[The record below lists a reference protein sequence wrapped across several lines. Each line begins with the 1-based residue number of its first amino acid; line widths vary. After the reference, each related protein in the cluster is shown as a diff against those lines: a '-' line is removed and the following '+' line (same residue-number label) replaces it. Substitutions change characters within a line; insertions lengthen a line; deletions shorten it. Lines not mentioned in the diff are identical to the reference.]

1 MELKIWRHMVQRQ
14 PWLPVSLATR
24 QAITCRSL
32 SLGWNTLAG
41 VRCEEGLAIG
51 EMAIRGLAI
60 GELATEGLAMR
71 GLAWWGLPL
80 GTICLW

>member
-1 MELKIWRHMVQRQ
+1 MVQRQ

-24 QAITCRSL
+24 QAITCLSL

-41 VRCEEGLAIG
+41 VRGEEGLAMG
-51 EMAIRGLAI
+51 ELATEGLARRGLAI

-71 GLAWWGLPL
+71 GLGKWGLPL
-80 GTICLW
+80 GTTCLW